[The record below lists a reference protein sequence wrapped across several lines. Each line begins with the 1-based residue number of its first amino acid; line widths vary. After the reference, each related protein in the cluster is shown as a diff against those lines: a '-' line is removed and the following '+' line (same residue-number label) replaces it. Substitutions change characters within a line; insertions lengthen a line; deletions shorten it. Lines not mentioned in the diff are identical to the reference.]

1 MTEWLLPLAVTA
13 ASLSMTYFFCLRP
26 MRKGHCGA
34 GQQLQ
39 HPATRPDQLDHE
51 LNQAKIDLDNLRAES
66 SAPTSRRPPQ
76 GRR

>member
-34 GQQLQ
+34 GQQR
-39 HPATRPDQLDHE
+39 ATRPDQLDHK
-51 LNQAKIDLDNLRAES
+51 LNQARIDLDSLRTKS
-66 SAPTSRRPPQ
+66 SAPTPSRPLQ
-76 GRR
+76 RRR